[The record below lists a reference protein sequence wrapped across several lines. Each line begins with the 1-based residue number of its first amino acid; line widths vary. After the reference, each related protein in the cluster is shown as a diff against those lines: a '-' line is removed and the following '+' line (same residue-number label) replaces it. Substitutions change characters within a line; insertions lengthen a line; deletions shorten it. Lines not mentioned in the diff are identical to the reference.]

1 MEQIDYAHLEEN
13 LANAR
18 RFIDEI
24 LGGANPSAFD
34 DLVAD
39 GIRVTTILKPTG
51 VIEGKGEYLQVLGQT
66 VSGQFANRELIVEDI
81 APLLDGR
88 ILARVSATSTHVGEV
103 FGIPP
108 THRRITMRELLL
120 MRFRHGKIVELMTG
134 SLIPPDFEMLFAP
147 AISQMV
153 FGNEI

>member
-1 MEQIDYAHLEEN
+1 MEQVDYALLEEN
-13 LANAR
+13 LACAR

-39 GIRVTTILKPTG
+39 DIRVTTILKPTG
-51 VIEGKGEYLQVLGQT
+51 VIEGKGEYLHVLGQT
-66 VSGQFANRELIVEDI
+66 VSGQFADRELIVEDI

-88 ILARVSATSTHVGEV
+88 ILARVAAKATHVGEV

-108 THRRITMRELLL
+108 ANRRITMRELLL
-120 MRFRHGKIVELMTG
+120 MRFRHGKIVELVTG
-134 SLIPPDFEMLFAP
+134 TMIPPEFEMLLAP

-153 FGNEI
+153 FGGQS

>member
-1 MEQIDYAHLEEN
+1 MEQADTALLEEN
-13 LANAR
+13 LASAR

-24 LGGANPSAFD
+24 LGGAAPSAFD

-39 GIRVTTILKPTG
+39 DIRVTTILKPAG

-66 VSGQFANRELIVEDI
+66 VSGQFADRELIVEDI

-88 ILARVSATSTHVGEV
+88 ILARVAATSTHVGEV

-108 THRRITMRELLL
+108 TYRRITMRELLL
-120 MRFRHGKIVELMTG
+120 MRFRHGKIVELVTG
-134 SLIPPDFEMLFAP
+134 TLIPPEFEMLLAP

-153 FGNEI
+153 FGEQS